1 MIKSCLK
8 RITGIYDTDSISTC
22 KQQTLPAGRQVTQ
35 PGSIHSCSF
44 VPFVAKKNTLAVI
57 TKPIIAFIFFI
68 APLFVF
74 SQQEIK
80 IMSYNIRLDVKS
92 DGENWWEKRK
102 DKVAGLL
109 NYYEADFIGLQEVVH
124 NQLLYLKDSLPG
136 YSFTGVGRDDGKEAG
151 EYSCIFYR
159 KDKYTVVEQS
169 TFWLS
174 PTPGVPS
181 KGWDAALNRVCTYGL
196 FKNNKT
202 KKLVWVF
209 NTHFDHMGKLARL
222 ESAKLI
228 IKKINELNTKNY
240 PVIVSGDFNSRPGD
254 EPSQYMMANM
264 QNSRSISKLVYGAAD
279 TWNGFKFNEKPNGC
293 IDYIFVLND
302 KRITVSKFAT
312 ITDSY
317 DMKYPSDHFPVL
329 ATINIDK

>member
-1 MIKSCLK
+1 M
-8 RITGIYDTDSISTC
+8 
-22 KQQTLPAGRQVTQ
+22 
-35 PGSIHSCSF
+35 
-44 VPFVAKKNTLAVI
+44 KK
-57 TKPIIAFIFFI
+57 IIAIVLLVVT
-68 APLFVF
+68 ALFANAQAEV
-74 SQQEIK
+74 K
-80 IMSYNIRLDVKS
+80 VMSFNIRLDVKS

-102 DKVAGLL
+102 DKVAGLM

-124 NQLLYLKDSLPG
+124 NQLLYLKDSLHG
-136 YSFTGVGRDDGKEAG
+136 YSFIGVGRDDGKQAG
-151 EYSCIFYR
+151 EYSCIFYK
-159 KDKYTVVEQS
+159 KDKYALVVQS

-174 PTPGVPS
+174 PTPDLPT

-196 FKNNKT
+196 FKDKKT
-202 KKLVWVF
+202 KQLLWVF

-222 ESAKLI
+222 ESARLI

-240 PVIVSGDFNSRPGD
+240 PVMVTGDFNSKPD
-254 EPSQYMMANM
+254 AEPSQYMMANM

-293 IDYIFVLND
+293 IDYIFVSND
-302 KRITVSKFAT
+302 KRISVSKFAT

>member
-1 MIKSCLK
+1 M
-8 RITGIYDTDSISTC
+8 
-22 KQQTLPAGRQVTQ
+22 KQV
-35 PGSIHSCSF
+35 
-44 VPFVAKKNTLAVI
+44 
-57 TKPIIAFIFFI
+57 IAFVFFLTS
-68 APLFVF
+68 ALFAKAQAEV
-74 SQQEIK
+74 K
-80 IMSYNIRLDVKS
+80 VMSYNIRLDVKS

-102 DKVAGLL
+102 DKVAGLV
-109 NYYEADFIGLQEVVH
+109 NYYEADFVGLQEVVH
-124 NQLLYLKDSLPG
+124 NQLLYLKDSLTG
-136 YSFTGVGRDDGKEAG
+136 YNFIGVGRDDGKEAG
-151 EYSCIFYR
+151 EYSCIFYK
-159 KDKYTVVEQS
+159 KDKYSVVEQS

-174 PTPGVPS
+174 PTPDIPS

-209 NTHFDHMGKLARL
+209 NTHFDHMGNLARL

-228 IKKINELNTKNY
+228 IKKIHELNTKNY
-240 PVIVSGDFNSRPGD
+240 PVIVSGDFNSKPEDG
-254 EPSQYMMANM
+254 PSQYMMANM
-264 QNSRSISKLVYGAAD
+264 QNSRSISKLVYGAPD

-293 IDYIFVLND
+293 IDYIFVSKD
-302 KRITVSKFAT
+302 ERISVLKFAT

>member
-1 MIKSCLK
+1 M
-8 RITGIYDTDSISTC
+8 
-22 KQQTLPAGRQVTQ
+22 KQV
-35 PGSIHSCSF
+35 
-44 VPFVAKKNTLAVI
+44 
-57 TKPIIAFIFFI
+57 IAFVFFLTS
-68 APLFVF
+68 ALFAKAQAEV
-74 SQQEIK
+74 K
-80 IMSYNIRLDVKS
+80 VMSYNIRLDVKS

-102 DKVAGLL
+102 DKVAGLV
-109 NYYEADFIGLQEVVH
+109 NYYEADFVGLQEVVH
-124 NQLLYLKDSLPG
+124 NQLLYLKDSLTG
-136 YSFTGVGRDDGKEAG
+136 YNFIGVGRDDGKEAG
-151 EYSCIFYR
+151 EYSCIFYK
-159 KDKYTVVEQS
+159 KDKYSVVEQS

-174 PTPGVPS
+174 PTPDIPS

-228 IKKINELNTKNY
+228 IKKIHELNTKNY
-240 PVIVSGDFNSRPGD
+240 PVIVSGDFNSKPEDG
-254 EPSQYMMANM
+254 PSQYMMANM
-264 QNSRSISKLVYGAAD
+264 QNSRSISKLVYGAPD

-293 IDYIFVLND
+293 IDYIFVSKD
-302 KRITVSKFAT
+302 DRISVLKFAT

>member
-1 MIKSCLK
+1 MK
-8 RITGIYDTDSISTC
+8 RI
-22 KQQTLPAGRQVTQ
+22 L
-35 PGSIHSCSF
+35 
-44 VPFVAKKNTLAVI
+44 L
-57 TKPIIAFIFFI
+57 IAL
-68 APLFVF
+68 LFVSTF
-74 SQQEIK
+74 SATAQQEIK
-80 IMSYNIRLDVKS
+80 VMSYNIRLDVAS
-92 DGENWWEKRK
+92 DGENRWDARK
-102 DKVAGLL
+102 DKVAGLI
-109 NYYEADFIGLQEVVH
+109 NYYEPDFMGGQEVTH
-124 NQLLYLKDSLPG
+124 PQLQYLADNLIG
-136 YSFTGVGRDDGKEAG
+136 YSYIGVARDDGKQKG
-151 EYSCIFYR
+151 EYSCIFYK
-159 KDKYTVVEQS
+159 KDKFDVVQQS

-174 PTPGVPS
+174 PTPDSIS
-181 KGWDAALNRVCTYGL
+181 KGWDAAIVRVCTYGL
-196 FKNNKT
+196 FKNKKT
-202 KKLVWVF
+202 KQLFWVF